1 MWTSSMRAVV
11 VLLVLLYSSNV
22 NAHNFKQVVRQTI
35 DSVCLVESEPG
46 VMVIDSKGPKLEK
59 GPFDRFLED
68 QLFIPQQD
76 IKAGSGSCFVILFN
90 KRKYLITN
98 DHVVSNSGP
107 NATIYIF
114 FKDDLKQ
121 HEAKL
126 IGTDKLSDIAVLEMK
141 TTEGQRKINNITPLE
156 FADSDTVS
164 QGEEVIAIGHPIGMR
179 WTVTQGIV
187 SAVKKRMQNTWQEVI
202 QTDVSINPGNSGGP
216 LLNFYGKVVGINSFI
231 MSPGAGGSIGINF
244 SVTSNKAISIIKELV
259 ANGQIKRGKLG
270 IAFEVDKTTGLVL
283 IKGLEKDGAM
293 ELAGFEKG
301 DILQKING
309 VEIHTP
315 SDIGISMDNVKPS
328 QKVDIQVLRG
338 DEIILKTIITHELLI
353 EMKIPLD

>member
-1 MWTSSMRAVV
+1 MWTSSMRVVV

-46 VMVIDSKGPKLEK
+46 VIVIDSKGPKLEK

-216 LLNFYGKVVGINSFI
+216 MLNLDGKVVGVNTFIFAPSNS
-231 MSPGAGGSIGINF
+231 GSIGINF
-244 SVTSNKAISIIKELV
+244 SVTSNIAKWVVEQLISKNKVERAKLGLGYAV
-259 ANGQIKRGKLG
+259 NFNDGQIYIKS
-270 IAFEVDKTTGLVL
+270 IADEGAAKNAGLKVN
-283 IKGLEKDGAM
+283 
-293 ELAGFEKG
+293 
-301 DILQKING
+301 DILVNING
-309 VEIHTP
+309 REIKLVE
-315 SDIGISMDNVKPS
+315 DIGKSIDFLSPGDKISVTFIRDATLAS
-328 QKVDIQVLRG
+328 TTLTTTLLDIKKK
-338 DEIILKTIITHELLI
+338 D
-353 EMKIPLD
+353 